1 MTAEES
7 IQRVRDGM
15 AALNRGDI
23 EAMGEFIHPDFSY
36 TIRGRASISGAYSG
50 WEAMAGVLKQIL
62 DRTDGTLTTAPEI
75 VLADDNNVLMY
86 MRVSGSRPDGRTY
99 DNYQMYRYRLKDGLV
114 IEGETVPVDQHAFAE
129 FMA

>member
-1 MTAEES
+1 MTPEES
-7 IQRVRDGM
+7 IQRVRQAM
-15 AALNRGDI
+15 AALNQGDVG
-23 EAMGEFIHPDFSY
+23 AMGEFVHPDFSY
-36 TIRGRASISGAYSG
+36 TIRGRASISGTYQG
-50 WEAMAGVLKQIL
+50 WDAMAGVLKQIL

-75 VLADDNNVLMY
+75 VLADDSNVLMY
-86 MRVSGSRPDGRTY
+86 MKVSGSRPDGRTY